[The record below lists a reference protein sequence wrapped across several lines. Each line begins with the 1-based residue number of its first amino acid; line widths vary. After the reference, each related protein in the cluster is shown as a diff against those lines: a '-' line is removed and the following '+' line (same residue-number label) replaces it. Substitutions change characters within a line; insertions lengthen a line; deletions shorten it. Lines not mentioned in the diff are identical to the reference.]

1 MKLWPLA
8 LAPLW
13 LASAFRRGGAR
24 EAFSQGA
31 FLLLGVLAPAVLV
44 LPRAGALM
52 AGLAAPAVVLLALA
66 PQIAA
71 LRSSRT
77 LRPGTFLRA
86 AAAAVVGVLVGS
98 NSGVRDSWFE

>member
-1 MKLWPLA
+1 MIVSGTPRIVDE
-8 LAPLW
+8 
-13 LASAFRRGGAR
+13 SGAYHLR
-24 EAFSQGA
+24 CGQ
-31 FLLLGVLAPAVLV
+31 VC
-44 LPRAGALM
+44 ALM

-86 AAAAVVGVLVGS
+86 AAAAVVGVPVGS